1 MKNYENVLS
10 KSFGNDKI
18 RKRGMNVEEGKTT
31 ARPYDD
37 VFRTLLNDC
46 SSLIIPVINEVF
58 REDYSGKERIVFSPN
73 EHFMNR
79 QDGIEGERVTD
90 TCFKILGREIRK
102 YHLECQS
109 SADSSMLVR
118 FFEYD
123 TQIALDEG
131 ELSENVLTV
140 TFPHSAV
147 LFLRCGASTPD
158 KLKIRMVTPGGN
170 LEYGVLVMK
179 LRQFTLDEIFNKNLL
194 FLIPFHIFSHEDRFA
209 AYEQDE
215 AQRRLLEKEYEMVR
229 EELEERLEQRV
240 ISEYVKCTIIDMS
253 NRVLEHIARKYE
265 LVRKGVKEVMGGKV
279 LDYEAKTILN
289 EGMKRGMEK
298 GIEKGMEKGIRGTVS
313 ILKNLGIP
321 TQTILSEIQEQY
333 NLSPEAS
340 REYL

>member
-1 MKNYENVLS
+1 
-10 KSFGNDKI
+10 
-18 RKRGMNVEEGKTT
+18 VEEARTA

-58 REDYSGKERIVFSPN
+58 GEDYSGKEKIVFSPN
-73 EHFMNR
+73 EHFLNQ
-79 QDGIEGERVTD
+79 QDGDEGERITD
-90 TCFKILGREIRK
+90 TCFRILGRETKR

-109 SADSSMLVR
+109 SPDSSMLVR

-131 ELSENVLTV
+131 EVSGNVLTV

-147 LFLRCGASTPD
+147 LFLRCSRSTPD
-158 KLKIRMVTPGGN
+158 RLRIRMVTPGGS
-170 LEYGVLVMK
+170 LEYDVLVMK
-179 LRQFTLDEIFNKNLL
+179 SQQYTLEEIFDKNLL

-209 AYEQDE
+209 KYEQDE
-215 AQRRLLEKEYEMVR
+215 GQRRLLEKEYGRIR
-229 EELEERLEQRV
+229 ERLEERLREGL

-253 NRVLEHIARKYE
+253 NKVLENIAQKYD
-265 LVRKGVKEVMGGKV
+265 LVREGVRDVMGGKV

-289 EGMKRGMEK
+289 EGM
-298 GIEKGMEKGIRGTVS
+298 EKGMEKGIRGTVS
-313 ILKNLGIP
+313 ILKNLGVP
-321 TQTILSEIQEQY
+321 TQTILKKIQEEY

-340 REYL
+340 KKYV